1 MIANPPRI
9 ILMLALA
16 LGLAACGDDSGP
28 SGTAS
33 RPKVVRKAPSAPAPP
48 PAQEKEAPLEE
59 GFADGSAESEE
70 DINSYVAEGKRD
82 PFRSFRFKK
91 PEEPKTPAGPLA
103 DFDLMQ
109 LAVLGVVWNTKNPRA
124 LVTDPEG
131 RSFVLKKGSPI
142 GKNNGRVIRIDDDFI
157 LVQEK
162 FVDFEGTVS
171 TKNVEMRIRKSQG
184 G

>member
-1 MIANPPRI
+1 MIAKPPQI

-70 DINSYVAEGKRD
+70 DI
-82 PFRSFRFKK
+82 
-91 PEEPKTPAGPLA
+91 AGPLA
-103 DFDLMQ
+103 DFDLTQ
-109 LAVLGVVWNTKNPRA
+109 LVVLGVVWNTKNPRA